1 MNINLHKPLSTLI
14 NLYQLRVVS
23 NHTKNEFC
31 PLTSNKM
38 SDIKSKAQGLDPNV
52 QPRNVLELVEKT
64 NNIYESLVIISKRA
78 RQISSDLKWEIQR
91 KLEEFAV
98 NTDTIEEVQ
107 ENKEQ
112 IEISKFYE
120 RLPNTPIIA
129 AQEFLNNEI
138 QWRYSDEKE

>member
-1 MNINLHKPLSTLI
+1 
-14 NLYQLRVVS
+14 
-23 NHTKNEFC
+23 
-31 PLTSNKM
+31 M
-38 SDIKSKAQGLDPNV
+38 SDIKTKAQGLDPNV

-64 NNIYESLVIISKRA
+64 GNIYESIAIISKRA
-78 RQISSDLKWEIQR
+78 RQIASDLKWEIQR

-120 RLPNTPIIA
+120 RLPNTAIIA
-129 AQEFLNNEI
+129 AQEFLQGEI
-138 QWRYSDEKE
+138 QWRYVDNKE